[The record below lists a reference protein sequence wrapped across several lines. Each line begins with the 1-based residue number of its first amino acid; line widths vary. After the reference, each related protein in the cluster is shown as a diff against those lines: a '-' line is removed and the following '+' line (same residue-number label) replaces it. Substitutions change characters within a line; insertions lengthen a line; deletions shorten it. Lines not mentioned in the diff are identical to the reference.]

1 VQLTTLVRDIEVVGV
16 RGDLDATEIESVE
29 FDSRRTRPG
38 ALFCCV
44 PGAHT
49 DGHDHAAAAVDAGAV
64 SLLCDHFLDFGVTQV
79 QVAPGSVRPAMA
91 AVASAFH
98 GYPSRSLAM
107 IGVTGTNGK
116 TTVTQMVRSILDLAG
131 MPTGVIGTL
140 DGARTTPESPI
151 LQSLLARFRDDGRR
165 AVAMEVSSH
174 ALTEHR
180 VDSIIFDV
188 AAFTNLSRD
197 HLDHHRSMEHYF
209 EAKACLFEP
218 SRAKVAVVNVDDPYG
233 RRLADRLG
241 SGHVVEVHRT
251 HATDIELKSGS
262 SRFTWRG
269 RSIELPLSGLFNV
282 ENALVAGAVATALGL
297 GDDQVAEGLS
307 SVSPVSGRMELV
319 SGDLPFAVFVDYAHT
334 PAGLDAALSSARHIA
349 GSGRVISV
357 FGCGG
362 DRDQGKRPEMGTAAR
377 ERSDVTIITSDN
389 PRSEDPMAIIDQ
401 ILRGSTGNADC
412 RVVPDRAEAIRLAV
426 QTAEA
431 GDVVVIAGKGHESTQ
446 TIGGRIIP
454 FDDRIEARRALDAR
468 GAADDGGDD
477 R

>member
-1 VQLTTLVRDIEVVGV
+1 
-16 RGDLDATEIESVE
+16 
-29 FDSRRTRPG
+29 
-38 ALFCCV
+38 
-44 PGAHT
+44 
-49 DGHDHAAAAVDAGAV
+49 
-64 SLLCDHFLDFGVTQV
+64 
-79 QVAPGSVRPAMA
+79 
-91 AVASAFH
+91 
-98 GYPSRSLAM
+98 
-107 IGVTGTNGK
+107 
-116 TTVTQMVRSILDLAG
+116 
-131 MPTGVIGTL
+131 
-140 DGARTTPESPI
+140 
-151 LQSLLARFRDDGRR
+151 
-165 AVAMEVSSH
+165 
-174 ALTEHR
+174 
-180 VDSIIFDV
+180 
-188 AAFTNLSRD
+188 
-197 HLDHHRSMEHYF
+197 
-209 EAKACLFEP
+209 
-218 SRAKVAVVNVDDPYG
+218 
-233 RRLADRLG
+233 
-241 SGHVVEVHRT
+241 VVEVHRT

-401 ILRGSTGNADC
+401 ILRGSTGNAVC